1 VTSWRPL
8 PEEEGA
14 RDPAR
19 LGPSL
24 DRVAKRLGAPSA
36 KALSGLFVRWADL
49 VGDGI
54 AAHATPVSL
63 RRGVLLVEVDSNAWA
78 TQLRYMTTELVA
90 KCCEELGDGAV
101 KKIELRVARAR

>member
-1 VTSWRPL
+1 VTWKPL

-24 DRVAKRLGAPSA
+24 DRGAKRLGAPSA
-36 KALSGLFVRWADL
+36 LALSGVVPRWAEV
-49 VGDGI
+49 VGEGI

-63 RRGVLLVEVDSNAWA
+63 RRGVLLVDVDSNAWA
-78 TQLRYMTTELVA
+78 TQLRYMTSQLVQ
-90 KCCEELGDGAV
+90 KCCDELGAGAV
-101 KKIELRVARAR
+101 KKIEVRVARGR

>member
-1 VTSWRPL
+1 MSWKPL

-14 RDPAR
+14 RDPGG

-24 DRVAKRLGAPSA
+24 DRVAKRLGAPTA

-63 RRGVLLVEVDSNAWA
+63 RRGMLLVEVDSNAWA
-78 TQLRYMTTELVA
+78 TQLRYMTTDLIT
-90 KCCEELGDGAV
+90 KCCDELGEGAV
-101 KKIELRVARAR
+101 KKIEVRVGRAR

>member
-1 VTSWRPL
+1 VTWKPL
-8 PEEEGA
+8 PGEEAA

-36 KALSGLFVRWADL
+36 HALSGLFQRWAEL

-54 AAHATPVSL
+54 AGHATPVSL
-63 RRGVLLVEVDSNAWA
+63 RRGLLLVEVDSNAWA
-78 TQLRYMTTELVA
+78 TQLRYMTSELVQ
-90 KCCEELGDGAV
+90 KCCDELGVGAV
-101 KKIELRVARAR
+101 KKIEVRVARGR